1 MRRFQ
6 FFTAIFFLVL
16 SSVSAQNEITWK
28 DEIVLEGT
36 FKYIRLCK
44 VTKGPGAGDIIM
56 TYFQSDH
63 SAPFGMR
70 RSKDEG
76 RTWSEETIFMRNN
89 ATNYYV
95 NPGVLQLDDGR
106 LMLSYCKRGKVSPS
120 TIPQQGPCVRFS
132 TDGGYTWGD
141 ETFICWGGDYEPTA
155 IQVPNDKNKDGNN
168 DIYLYW
174 SMTLADQS
182 YDLTTANADDV
193 KRGFAC
199 GVVASYDNGMT
210 WENFMPTKLGARI
223 VHRNFNEPANGTYMG
238 SKGNMPTPVL
248 LPNHRVGVACEA
260 VDKANSPWFT
270 VSDPGDWDWDNFQGQ
285 QWSSYTYFGYPPYNA
300 DDDNVYPTDRNKC
313 WRPTYTDDTFGGA
326 PYVSVMPNGKIV
338 FSQNSAKDIK
348 VFVGDAYGR
357 NSVKQADP
365 FLDKPGSFYS
375 CIIPLNDHEV
385 IVAAH
390 DPADM
395 SKAYIRIGEVIKDT
409 QPPTTP
415 KSVIWSK
422 SGNDYL
428 VSWTASTDNIVV
440 YKYEIFANGNPVKT
454 VLWDNTAT
462 IEGLDPTATYTFS
475 VRAMDYPGNYSELS
489 TGLSTETSETEVS
502 IFPDP
507 VDHIAQIR
515 TPWND
520 YLTEIWSAQ
529 GKKLLFC
536 GSNATNIDV
545 SGLKKGLYFLSIE
558 KNGNKFFRKF
568 IKK

>member
-1 MRRFQ
+1 MRYFQ
-6 FFTAIFFLVL
+6 ILIAVFLLVL
-16 SSVSAQNEITWK
+16 STLSAQNEITWK

-44 VTKGPGAGDIIM
+44 VTKGPAAGDLIM

-76 RTWSEETIFMRNN
+76 RTWGGETVFMKNT
-89 ATNYYV
+89 ATEYFV
-95 NPGVLQLDDGR
+95 NPGILQLDDGR
-106 LMLSYCKRGKVSPS
+106 LMLSYCKRGKVSG

-141 ETFICWGGDYEPTA
+141 ETFICWGGDYEPTT
-155 IQVPNDKNKDGNN
+155 IQVPNDKNKDGHN

-174 SMTLADQS
+174 SMVLADQS
-182 YDLTTANADDV
+182 YDLSTTNADDV

-199 GVVASYDNGMT
+199 AVVASYDNGLT

-223 VHRNFNEPANGTYMG
+223 VHRNFEEPANGTYLG

-248 LPNHRVGVACEA
+248 LPNHCVGVACEA
-260 VDKANSPWFT
+260 VDKTNSPWFT

-285 QWSSYTYFGYPPYNA
+285 QWSSYTYFGYPPYNT

-313 WRPTYTDDTFGGA
+313 WRPTYTDNTWGGA

-338 FSQNSAKDIK
+338 FSQNSAQDIK
-348 VFVGDAYGR
+348 VFVGDAFGK
-357 NSVKQADP
+357 NSVKQVDP
-365 FLDKPGSFYS
+365 FLDQPGSFYS

-390 DPADM
+390 DPVDM
-395 SKAYIRIGEVIKDT
+395 TKAYIRIGEIIKDT

-415 KSVIWSK
+415 KNVLWSK
-422 SGNDYL
+422 VGNNYQF
-428 VSWTASTDNIVV
+428 SWTPSTDNIVV

-454 VLWDNTAT
+454 VLWDNTST
-462 IEGLDPTATYTFS
+462 IEGLDPTTTYTFS
-475 VRAMDYPGNYSELS
+475 VRAMDYQGNYSALS
-489 TGLSTETSETEVS
+489 TGLSTLLNDTGIFV
-502 IFPDP
+502 FPDP
-507 VDHIAQIR
+507 ADNKIQIR
-515 TPWND
+515 TQWND
-520 YLTEIWSAQ
+520 YFIEILDIR
-529 GKKLLFC
+529 GKKMLYC
-536 GSNATNIDV
+536 GANVTNVDV
-545 SGLKKGLYFLSIE
+545 SSLQKGFYLLSIE
-558 KNGNKFFRKF
+558 KKGNKFFKKF
-568 IKK
+568 VKK